1 MPGPAPAAARRPRPA
16 PAGVVMAGL
25 AVAALAWGCGGDGG
39 SPDAATGTS
48 ALGPNPSPA
57 SDPGPNDTSDGPTT
71 VQGVLRLDEA
81 SSCITLETD
90 LGRLALAFGDY
101 ELARADGRP
110 VLRATDDGRVLADES
125 DEVVVTGRA
134 GDAEPGP
141 CGAPFAVE
149 SLNTVVPAP

>member
-1 MPGPAPAAARRPRPA
+1 MPAVAAAPRRPRA
-16 PAGVVMAGL
+16 ARAGVVIAGL

-39 SPDAATGTS
+39 APDAATDTS
-48 ALGPNPSPA
+48 GPGPNPSPA

-71 VQGVLRLDEA
+71 VQGVLRLDAA

-90 LGRLALAFGDY
+90 LGRLALSFTGY
-101 ELARADGRP
+101 ELAQADGRP

-134 GDAEPGP
+134 GEDAPGP